1 MRKQS
6 LIKGTFI
13 LGLAGIFT
21 RFLGIF
27 FRWPLIMLIGDEGIG
42 YYQMSYP
49 LYMFFIA
56 IASGMPV
63 AISKM
68 VSERNATGDTEAAA
82 LVLKKALILMFI
94 MGGSFTGFILLF
106 SHQIISALN
115 WDKKSYYSLIAIAG
129 APLCISIVSAL
140 RGYFQGFQNM
150 IPTAISQILEQCGRV
165 IVGVG
170 LAYLLISKGI
180 EYSAGGAAFGAS
192 FGAIVAG
199 IYLTIKYLKT
209 QTKVKT
215 KTTHKESNIMFK
227 LLYIAIPISI
237 GAAVSS
243 VMSLLD
249 SIIVPQ
255 KLLLAGLTYKEATVL
270 YGQLTGKAFVLI
282 NVPLTLSIALCSSL
296 VPIISEAYILNKKSQ
311 VINKVHLAMRASM
324 VIGIP
329 SFCGL
334 FFMSRPILNLIFP
347 GNGGGDNIL
356 RFLSIS
362 IPFITLT
369 QTSTAILQGIG
380 KYTLPVRNIL
390 VACIVKVIITMI
402 LVPIPSINV
411 YGAVIGT
418 ITGYVLVALLNL
430 WNVKSELGIKINIYD
445 IIIKPAYASVIMTIV
460 VVFIYLNVYNS
471 TMSSSI
477 ACFSAVFIGI
487 IIYSILVLS
496 FGIFSYSQIKNKIR
510 KKH

>member
-1 MRKQS
+1 M
-6 LIKGTFI
+6 
-13 LGLAGIFT
+13 
-21 RFLGIF
+21 
-27 FRWPLIMLIGDEGIG
+27 
-42 YYQMSYP
+42 
-49 LYMFFIA
+49 
-56 IASGMPV
+56 
-63 AISKM
+63 
-68 VSERNATGDTEAAA
+68 
-82 LVLKKALILMFI
+82 LMFI
-94 MGGSFTGFILLF
+94 MGGSFTTFLLLF
-106 SHQIISALN
+106 SHKIISVLN
-115 WDKKSYYSLIAIAG
+115 WDKKSYYSLIGIAV

-150 IPTAISQILEQCGRV
+150 IPTAVSQIVEQCGRV

-199 IYLTIKYLKT
+199 IYLTIKYFKT
-209 QTKVKT
+209 ERKGKSGSS
-215 KTTHKESNIMFK
+215 HKENNIMCK

-237 GAAVSS
+237 GSAVSS

-255 KLLLAGLTYKEATVL
+255 KLLMAGLSYKEATVL

-296 VPIISEAYILNKKSQ
+296 VPIISEAYILNKKNE
-311 VINKVHLAMRASM
+311 VINKLQLSMRVAM

-329 SFCGL
+329 SLCGF
-334 FFMSRPILNLIFP
+334 FFMARPILNLIFP
-347 GNGGGDNIL
+347 GNGGGYNIL
-356 RFLSIS
+356 KYLSIS

-380 KYTLPVRNIL
+380 KYTLPVRNII
-390 VACIVKVIITMI
+390 VACFVKVIITLI

-418 ITGYVLVALLNL
+418 ITGYVIVALLNL
-430 WNVKSELGIKINIYD
+430 WNVKSELGIKISIYD
-445 IIIKPAYASVIMTIV
+445 IIIKPAYASVIMIIA

-471 TMSSSI
+471 TMSNSI
-477 ACFSAVFIGI
+477 ACFAAVFIGI
-487 IIYSILVLS
+487 IIYSILVLF
-496 FGIFSYSQIKNKIR
+496 FGIFSYSQIKNKIW